1 MEDNS
6 FLDYVE
12 EVFSLDDIL
21 YIIGKDKRW
30 LLEQIYEDLIDHR
43 EDFFQGDVSYSEVY
57 DAG

>member
-21 YIIGKDKRW
+21 YIIGKNKRW

-43 EDFFQGDVSYSEVY
+43 EDFFQGDASYSEVY
-57 DAG
+57 DG